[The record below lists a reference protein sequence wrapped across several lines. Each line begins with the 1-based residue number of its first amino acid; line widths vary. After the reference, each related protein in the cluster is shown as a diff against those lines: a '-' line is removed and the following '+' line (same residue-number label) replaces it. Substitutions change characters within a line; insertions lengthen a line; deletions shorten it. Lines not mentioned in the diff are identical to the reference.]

1 MRRWVADTSP
11 LLFLA
16 KLNRLDLL
24 RHAADEI
31 LAPPAV
37 FQEIRRIPDEA
48 SDRLEAARLDWLHV
62 HPVSDLALVDVLQA
76 DLDLGES
83 EVIALAQEIR
93 AERVV
98 LDDLDARRRARRIG
112 LLPIGTLGL
121 LLAGRLRG
129 EIPSLRFEI
138 AQLEKEGFRVQKA
151 LVEAVLQEAGEQ
163 DEDISPSAHPL

>member
-24 RHAADEI
+24 RHAAEEI

-37 FQEIRRIPDEA
+37 FEEIQQVPDEA
-48 SDRLEAARLDWLHV
+48 RDRLEAARLDWLHV
-62 HPVSDLALVDVLQA
+62 HPVADLALIDVLQA

-83 EVIALAQEIR
+83 EVIALAQELK

-98 LDDLDARRRARRIG
+98 LDDLDARRMARRIG

-121 LLAGRLRG
+121 LLAARLRG
-129 EIPSLRFEI
+129 EIPSLRSEI
-138 AQLEKEGFRVQKA
+138 ERLERRGFRVQKA
-151 LVEAVLQEAGEQ
+151 LVEEVLREAGEEAQ
-163 DEDISPSAHPL
+163 GED

>member
-24 RHAADEI
+24 RHAAEEI

-37 FQEIRRIPDEA
+37 FEEIQRVSDEA
-48 SDRLEAARLDWLHV
+48 TKRLEAARLDWLQV
-62 HPVSDLALVDVLQA
+62 HPVADLALIDVLQA

-83 EVIALAQEIR
+83 EVIALAQELK
-93 AERVV
+93 ADRVV
-98 LDDLDARRRARRIG
+98 LDDLDARRMARRIG

-121 LLAGRLRG
+121 LLAARLRG
-129 EIPSLRFEI
+129 EIPSLRSEI
-138 AQLEKEGFRVQKA
+138 ERLERQGFRVQKA
-151 LVEAVLQEAGEQ
+151 LVEEVLREAGEGEQ
-163 DEDISPSAHPL
+163 G